1 MQCFRLNRYP
11 VNSNNQY
18 LIIHSILYRQASVL
32 LVSQRAAKSDC
43 ICKSFKS
50 SLFCKLVDCTKNLCM
65 DDFSFKHS
73 AILVIN
79 CLEGTSTFSLIKLI
93 MNSCEKEPG
102 ILRVADY
109 FDTHIFVIRATS
121 YDVE

>member
-79 CLEGTSTFSLIKLI
+79 CLEGTSTFFDKIDNELLRKRSL
-93 MNSCEKEPG
+93 G